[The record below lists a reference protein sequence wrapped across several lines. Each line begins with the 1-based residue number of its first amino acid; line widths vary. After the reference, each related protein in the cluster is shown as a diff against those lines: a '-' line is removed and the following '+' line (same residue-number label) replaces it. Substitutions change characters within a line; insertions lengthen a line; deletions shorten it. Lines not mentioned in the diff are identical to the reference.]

1 MTYLHSFTPTRAW
14 ALDEAKS
21 IVARMLASY
30 GGEVYLFGSCA
41 RGRVAHHSDI
51 DIAIDSDAPL
61 DVIAEIGEAME
72 ESAIPYYVDVIDMR
86 RTDPEFNA
94 IIRKQGIQ
102 WTI

>member
-1 MTYLHSFTPTRAW
+1 MIDLYSLTPTRAW

-30 GGEVYLFGSCA
+30 GGEVYLFGSRA
-41 RGRVAHHSDI
+41 YGRVAPHSDI

-61 DVIAEIGEAME
+61 DVIPEIGEAME
-72 ESAIPYYVDVIDMR
+72 ESAIPYYVDVVDMR
-86 RTDPEFNA
+86 RTDTAFRA
-94 IIRKQGIQ
+94 IIREQGIR